1 MAKKG
6 PKQDADVQRSVLLRG
21 KRSTSTMAHELL
33 SDVFYKL
40 SPKMKERYLD
50 KIALIKNDD
59 PCIYAGKG

>member
-1 MAKKG
+1 MTS
-6 PKQDADVQRSVLLRG
+6 RVLPRG

-50 KIALIKNDD
+50 KIACIKNDD
-59 PCIYAGKG
+59 PYMLEKADFCRDISRLPAL